1 MTRKSIVSLIAATA
15 ALMTPAAAFAHTGLG
30 ETGGLVHGFM
40 HPIGGL
46 DHVLAMVMVG
56 VLAAQIGG
64 RALWLVPAT
73 FVAVMAFGGALG
85 VAGLPLPFVEIGIA
99 LSVVILGGMVAL
111 RRETSLLA
119 AAGIVGL
126 FAVFHGYAHGAEM
139 PADASGLAYASGFMA
154 ATALLHVAGIGLG
167 MAIARLST
175 VTGPALVRSAGA
187 LAAVAGL
194 GLLTGVL

>member
-1 MTRKSIVSLIAATA
+1 MARKSVVSLIAASA
-15 ALMTPAAAFAHTGLG
+15 ALMTPAAAFAHTGVG
-30 ETGGLVHGFM
+30 ETSGFAHGFM

-73 FVAVMAFGGALG
+73 FVAVMALGGALG

-99 LSVVILGGMVAL
+99 LSVVVLGGMVAL
-111 RRETSLLA
+111 RRETSMLA

-139 PADASGLAYASGFMA
+139 PVDASGLSYAAGFMA
-154 ATALLHVAGIGLG
+154 ATALLHAAGIGLG
-167 MAIARLST
+167 MAITRLST

-194 GLLTGVL
+194 GLLTGAL